1 MQEKFNVQGMS
12 CSACVARVE
21 KAVTKLEGVET
32 VTVSLLTNEMNV
44 SYTAPCTADIII
56 SAVKGA
62 GYDAT
67 PYKEEKEQA
76 NTEIKG
82 MLKRLYVSIALL
94 VVIMYFSM
102 GAMVG
107 IHPEILTTHNGKI
120 ASAYIQMVL
129 TLVVLI
135 INRKFFINGF
145 KGIAHFSLNMDTLVA
160 LGSGTSF
167 IYSLYLTIAMTV
179 SSGAMGHSLYYEG
192 AAMIVTLVTLGKTL
206 ESFSKRKTTN
216 ALKSLM
222 SLAPKTAT
230 ILAHNEEVIV
240 GVDEVKV
247 GDIFVIKNGEQIPVD
262 GEIIYGNCTVNE
274 AYLTG
279 ESIPVDKQIG
289 ATVSASTVSVN
300 GYAHAKAT
308 KVGKDTSFNQI
319 IELVKNVN
327 LSKAP
332 IAKLADKVAG
342 IFVPAVITIALIVFA
357 IWLIIGAELSSAI
370 TYAVSVLVISC
381 PCALGLATPV
391 AIMVG
396 SGVGA
401 KHGVLFKNA
410 TALETM
416 GKVNAIIFDKTGTL
430 TEGKPSVTDI
440 ITADGV
446 DKEKLC
452 QIAYSIEKMSEHPL
466 SKAITE
472 GIEAFPLEVKN
483 FIALTGAGLRGEIGG
498 KLALGGNKKLMLEN
512 NLSDNKLFEQAEGL
526 ASEGKTPLFFAYD
539 NKILGIIAVSDREKK
554 NAKKL
559 IKELNNRHIE
569 VYMLTGDNKVTALA
583 IAKNLGL
590 NKENVFADVLPN
602 QKQEKVAALKQNR
615 IVAMV
620 GDGVNDAPAL
630 TQADVGI
637 AVSKGSFVAVDSA
650 DVVLM
655 NDLKS
660 LSFAVKLSKKTLT
673 NIKENLFWAFIYNI
687 ICIPIAAG
695 AATTIGLTL
704 NPMLASLAMSLSSL
718 FVVNNAL
725 RINFVKP
732 EVNKN
737 DNLDNNKNRQGEK
750 VMEKVLNVEGMMCHM
765 CETHVEKAVS
775 AIAGFNSVKADHEKK
790 AVTITYN
797 EGTDLAQVEQA
808 IQNEGYK
815 VC

>member
-1 MQEKFNVQGMS
+1 MENINFQVVGMS
-12 CSACVARVE
+12 CSACVARIE
-21 KAVTKLEGVET
+21 KAVSKLEGVQT

-44 SYTAPCTADIII
+44 CFNEPCTTDKIIA
-56 SAVKGA
+56 SVKAA
-62 GYDAT
+62 GYGASLFDS
-67 PYKEEKEQA
+67 EKKQTNSE
-76 NTEIKG
+76 TKS
-82 MLKRLYVSIALL
+82 MLKRLYFSLAFL

-102 GAMVG
+102 GAMIG
-107 IHPEILTTHNGKI
+107 IHPDFLKTHNGMLI
-120 ASAYIQMVL
+120 SAYIQMVL

-145 KGIAHFSLNMDTLVA
+145 KGVAHMSLNMDTLVA

-179 SSGAMGHSLYYEG
+179 SGGTMSHALYYEG

-230 ILAHNEEVIV
+230 VLVGNEEVIV

-262 GEIIYGNCTVNE
+262 GEITYGSCTVNE
-274 AYLTG
+274 SYLTG
-279 ESIPVDKQIG
+279 ESIPIDKQIG
-289 ATVSASTVSVN
+289 ATVSASTISVN

-357 IWLIIGAELSSAI
+357 IWMIIGVDVSKAI

-401 KHGVLFKNA
+401 KHGVLYKNA

-416 GKVNAIIFDKTGTL
+416 GKVNTIIFDKTGTL
-430 TEGKPSVTDI
+430 TEGKPSLTDI
-440 ITADGV
+440 ITAEGV
-446 DKEKLC
+446 TKEELT

-466 SKAITE
+466 SKAVTE
-472 GIEAFPLEVKN
+472 GIEATQLEVKN
-483 FIALTGAGLRGEIGG
+483 FTALTGFGLSGEIDG
-498 KLALGGNKKLMLEN
+498 KIALGGNKKLMQER
-512 NLSDNKLFEQAEGL
+512 NLVNDKLFATAENL
-526 ASEGKTPLFFAYD
+526 AKEGKTPLFFAYD
-539 NKILGIIAVSDREKK
+539 NKILGILAVSDKPKE
-554 NAKKL
+554 NAQKL
-559 IKELNNRHIE
+559 IKELNNRHID
-569 VYMLTGDNKVTALA
+569 VYMLTGDNKVTAHA
-583 IAKNLGL
+583 IAKNLGIDES
-590 NKENVFADVLPN
+590 KVFADVLPN
-602 QKQEKVAALKQNR
+602 QKQEKVALLKKDN

-660 LSFAVKLSKKTLT
+660 LGFAVKLSKKTLT

-687 ICIPIAAG
+687 ICIPVAAG
-695 AATTIGLTL
+695 AVSSLGFSL

-732 EVNKN
+732 EVNRN
-737 DNLDNNKNRQGEK
+737 DNLDNNKKEGEK

-775 AIAGFNSVKADHEKK
+775 AIAGINSVKADHEKK
-790 AVTITYN
+790 TVTITYN
-797 EGTDLAQVEQA
+797 EGTDLTKVEEA